1 MKVEKL
7 GRHVG
12 GVNSLQS
19 FMARPAAAS
28 FISLLRAFNPA
39 AHPTMGV
46 ADLLASV
53 GRRFVLFFAI
63 FLWSPLAYAPGKD
76 GAKPE
81 PMAVLPAVARS
92 IVEPNLDS
100 ETVTQASVAEHFLI
114 VGLMPG
120 ILIRT
125 PIKVWTKLDNTTELW
140 EKLKEEAIPLSLSK
154 TSWYDKLEQRNILVG
169 ASWACAIGAFTL
181 IFARKPHAAAFACA
195 LLNVGLVLFSVV
207 ACYFNSGKLTP
218 QAVVA
223 LLASVFESRAAAAW
237 SARAREALAEA
248 NRVGAA
254 KPGPPAA
261 AAGKKKSKKTD

>member
-1 MKVEKL
+1 M
-7 GRHVG
+7 
-12 GVNSLQS
+12 
-19 FMARPAAAS
+19 
-28 FISLLRAFNPA
+28 
-39 AHPTMGV
+39 
-46 ADLLASV
+46 
-53 GRRFVLFFAI
+53 LFFAI

-169 ASWACAIGAFTL
+169 ASWACACTSRRRC
-181 IFARKPHAAAFACA
+181 ARRH
-195 LLNVGLVLFSVV
+195 
-207 ACYFNSGKLTP
+207 T
-218 QAVVA
+218 
-223 LLASVFESRAAAAW
+223 
-237 SARAREALAEA
+237 
-248 NRVGAA
+248 
-254 KPGPPAA
+254 
-261 AAGKKKSKKTD
+261 